1 MPPVSPPR
9 PGFPRAQAVD
19 IGAPEGSWPPA
30 SRVTVR
36 LVQAGSRG
44 CGARSRSLHF
54 RRWAPP
60 QDCGGG
66 AGSTIPP
73 PAPGP
78 LAHLGEPRAG
88 RRKEFHTQGAT
99 ALGCLSP
106 PDLSPTLTR
115 SPGHMT
121 ATPLDPAV
129 SPALARRARG
139 GGLEA
144 VRQGSDP
151 TPSHTPL
158 LLGAPRLSPDLVPR
172 HRPLWAP
179 GQALL
184 RK

>member
-73 PAPGP
+73 PP
-78 LAHLGEPRAG
+78 LDPLPTLGNRGQEGG
-88 RRKEFHTQGAT
+88 RSFTHKGQQLWVA
-99 ALGCLSP
+99 SP
-106 PDLSPTLTR
+106 HPTSHPLTR